1 MLKKKF
7 ENNYEHIIKQ
17 EIEKK
22 KQEVIL
28 REKIDIWNMITSMK
42 DNNELEKLKQ
52 KIIKEKK
59 KKKWKIWD

>member
-7 ENNYEHIIKQ
+7 EGNYEKIIEQ
-17 EIEKK
+17 EINKK

-28 REKIDIWNMITSMK
+28 RERIDIWNMITSMK

-59 KKKWKIWD
+59 KNKWKVWD

>member
-1 MLKKKF
+1 MLERKF
-7 ENNYEHIIKQ
+7 EGNYEKIIEQ

-42 DNNELEKLKQ
+42 DNDELEKLKQ